1 MELGRPDII
10 KTPRYRDVEFSFT
23 GFGEFGSIKNNPSME
38 MVGEIREVLK
48 LEDMRV
54 VYAEVLRVAAL
65 DSYYSVR
72 NLHQALKIRQAEYP
86 EFKQVL
92 IHLGVNSNA
101 TEINLESVAKNNM
114 KFNIPDMRG
123 WQPAQGQI
131 NKQLPEEHELA
142 STLPVQQIKDS
153 VSSTRLKISRDAG
166 GYICNYTYYLS
177 LSESLISKISCIFIH
192 VPNFVTVPKVIQFN
206 ILKEICAK
214 LRKYYT

>member
-10 KTPRYRDVEFSFT
+10 KPPRYRDVEFSFT
-23 GFGEFGSIKNNPSME
+23 GFGEFGSIKNNPTME
-38 MVGEIREVLK
+38 MVGEIREVFK

-101 TEINLESVAKNNM
+101 TEINLESVAKNYM

-123 WQPAQGQI
+123 WQPNPGPI
-131 NKQLPEEHELA
+131 DKQLPAEHELA
-142 STLPVQQIKDS
+142 STLPVQHIKDS
-153 VSSTRLKISRDAG
+153 VLSSRLKISRDAG

-177 LSESLISKISCIFIH
+177 LSESLISKIPCIFIH
-192 VPNFVTVPKVIQFN
+192 VPNFVTVPKVIQVN

-214 LRKYYT
+214 LRVYYT